1 MKKIGLVLVLLLS
14 LLPVPA
20 FGAEES
26 GESVEEALKTEL
38 KRLET
43 EEVDRAAADLKPAV
57 GFSELL
63 EDIFFGEF
71 DFSFGGLKE
80 GLTEAAFGEF
90 RLQGRLLLQLVI
102 VVLLSAILKQLS
114 DSFQGKSVGEM
125 GFYLCYMVLVVV
137 ILNAFRGI
145 SETVVERIGGI
156 CEVFKAMIPAFL
168 LLSASTGNVAQGA
181 LMGPAIMGGS
191 AALTMA
197 VSQVIVPAI
206 LLSIS
211 LELADHI
218 SEKPILG
225 KFAELLRQ
233 CIGWGM
239 KGAAMAF
246 MLLLSLQKVGGGA
259 LNSLATKTAK
269 IAVGAVPVVGNVM
282 GGAVETA
289 AAVAGTLKSGTL
301 VAAAVFLLLLCIP
314 LVLKLLVIMLVFKLT
329 AAAAEF
335 ICEERLV
342 ECISAA
348 GEYTGLLL
356 GAVFLGEGMFLF
368 SALLLLGGL

>member
-1 MKKIGLVLVLLLS
+1 MKRCLLIMVLLLFA
-14 LLPVPA
+14 LPTAA
-20 FGAEES
+20 FAAEIDTQTI
-26 GESVEEALKTEL
+26 EAEL
-38 KRLET
+38 KKLET
-43 EEVDRAAADLKPAV
+43 EAVDEAAEDLDADV
-57 GFSELL
+57 GFSKLL
-63 EDIFFGEF
+63 KDVLSGDF
-71 DFSFGGLKE
+71 DFTFAGLKE
-80 GLTEAAFGEF
+80 EIVEAAFGEF
-90 RLQGRLLLQLVI
+90 RTQGKLLTQLLLVVI
-102 VVLLSAILKQLS
+102 LSAILKQFN

-125 GFYLCYMVLVVV
+125 GFYICYMVLVVV
-137 ILNAFRGI
+137 ILSSFYAI
-145 SETVVERIGGI
+145 SEGVVERMKGI
-156 CEVFKAMIPAFL
+156 CGAFGAMVPIFL
-168 LLSASTGNVAQGA
+168 ILSASSGNLTQGA

-191 AALTMA
+191 AALSVA
-197 VSQVIVPAI
+197 VSYIIIPAI
-206 LLSIS
+206 LLAIA
-211 LELADHI
+211 LEMADHI
-218 SEKPILG
+218 SERPILG

-233 CIGWGM
+233 CISWGM

-246 MLLLSLQKVGGGA
+246 MLLISLQKIGGGA
-259 LNSLATKTAK
+259 LNGLAAKTAK

-314 LVLKLLVIMLVFKLT
+314 LVVKLLVIMLVFKLT

-342 ECISAA
+342 DCISAA

-356 GAVFLGEGMFLF
+356 GVVFLGEGMFLF

>member
-1 MKKIGLVLVLLLS
+1 MRKLGWILVMMLTFF
-14 LLPVPA
+14 PVTVFA
-20 FGAEES
+20 AEMDT
-26 GESVEEALKTEL
+26 KTIQQEL
-38 KRLET
+38 DKLET
-43 EEVDRAAADLKPAV
+43 EAVDEAAEDLDV
-57 GFSELL
+57 EMGFSELL
-63 EDIFFGEF
+63 EEVLLGEF
-71 DFSFGGLKE
+71 DLTFSGWQE
-80 GLTEAAFGEF
+80 RLTEAALGEF
-90 RLQGRLLLQLVI
+90 RLQGKLLMQLVI

-137 ILNAFRGI
+137 ILGAFRGI
-145 SETVVERIGGI
+145 SDVVVERVNGI
-156 CEVFKAMIPAFL
+156 NGVFGAMVPIFL
-168 LLSASTGNVAQGA
+168 VISAARGDLAQGA

-191 AALTMA
+191 AALSVA
-197 VSQVIVPAI
+197 VSKIIVPTI
-206 LLSIS
+206 LLAIS
-211 LELADHI
+211 LEMADHI

-233 CIGWGM
+233 CIHWGM

-246 MLLLSLQKVGGGA
+246 MLLLSLQKIGGGA
-259 LNSLATKTAK
+259 FHGLAAKTAK
-269 IAVGAVPVVGNVM
+269 IAVSSVPVVGNVM

-289 AAVAGTLKSGTL
+289 AAVAGTLGNGTL
-301 VAAAVFLLLLCIP
+301 VAAAIFLLILCIP
-314 LVLKLLVIMLVFKLT
+314 LVIKLMVIMLVFRLT

-356 GAVFLGEGMFLF
+356 GVVFLGEGMFLF

>member
-1 MKKIGLVLVLLLS
+1 MRKSLLVLVLLLS
-14 LLPVPA
+14 FLPTSVFA
-20 FGAEES
+20 AEIDTRTI
-26 GESVEEALKTEL
+26 EAEL
-38 KRLET
+38 EKLET
-43 EEVDRAAADLKPAV
+43 EAVDEAAEDLDAGV
-57 GFSELL
+57 GFSKLL
-63 EDIFFGEF
+63 QDVLLGDF
-71 DFSFGGLKE
+71 DFTFAGLKDKV
-80 GLTEAAFGEF
+80 LEAAFGEF
-90 RLQGRLLLQLVI
+90 RVQSKLLTQLLLVVI
-102 VVLLSAILKQLS
+102 LSAILKQFN

-125 GFYLCYMVLVVV
+125 GFYICYMVLVVV
-137 ILNAFRGI
+137 ILTSFYTI
-145 SETVVERIGGI
+145 SESVVERMQGI
-156 CEVFKAMIPAFL
+156 CGVFGTMVPIFVI
-168 LLSASTGNVAQGA
+168 LSASSGNLTQGA

-191 AALTMA
+191 AALSVA
-197 VSQVIVPAI
+197 ISRIIIPAI
-206 LLSIS
+206 LLAIA
-211 LELADHI
+211 LEMTDHI
-218 SEKPILG
+218 SERPILG

-246 MLLLSLQKVGGGA
+246 MLLISLQKIGGGA
-259 LNSLATKTAK
+259 LNGLAAKTAK

-314 LVLKLLVIMLVFKLT
+314 MVVKLLVILLVFKLT

-356 GAVFLGEGMFLF
+356 AVVFLGEGMFLF